1 MADYVPTAI
10 YDLLTDPSAPAG
22 LTDELGSPMR
32 VYPITMSEIEGYPAI
47 VYAELSSVPIAS
59 KDGGEPVEWTLMLD
73 IMGLSY
79 LQVRKID
86 RLAREAL
93 NLKTIDVD
101 EVGTV
106 KLKYAESEDM
116 PYVDEKNIF
125 HLGRT
130 YRAIKI

>member
-1 MADYVPTAI
+1 
-10 YDLLTDPSAPAG
+10 
-22 LTDELGSPMR
+22 
-32 VYPITMSEIEGYPAI
+32 
-47 VYAELSSVPIAS
+47 
-59 KDGGEPVEWTLMLD
+59 MLD

-93 NLKTIDVD
+93 NLKTIAVD